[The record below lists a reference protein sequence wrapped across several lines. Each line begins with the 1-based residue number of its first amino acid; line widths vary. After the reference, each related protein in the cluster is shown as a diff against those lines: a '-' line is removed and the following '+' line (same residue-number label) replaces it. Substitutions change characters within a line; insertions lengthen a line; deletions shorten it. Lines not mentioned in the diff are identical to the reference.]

1 MHEADATQSAI
12 TTAVTAEQ
20 RSAACTMATRCERER
35 ARYETTTRYFR
46 WSAGDIRPPKVRTNR
61 NVQRKLWSLFSLRSS
76 FLPRSIIAFPHAYPA
91 CLSAYRCAARC
102 SSLSWPSWRW
112 PPWSR
117 LNGSLTSPRVSRI
130 NRVHGRSTG
139 TARALAVRAMCCC
152 LLTPRH
158 LAHRT
163 LQARVREECTGNN
176 RNGTERFFTLFY
188 NSLTNQFRADVTYGV
203 GISTYTQYFNYVRAG
218 VRACLLAR
226 LLANKLT
233 SCSFGYAAVQN
244 NGTGAIFFN
253 ASPSG
258 AAHCELVKPGSANT
272 NSFLLPRNWYRSLPP
287 SRSCSPARVLGLPN
301 TASLSTSRYWRRTGL
316 PPQSGPARRR
326 LTASA

>member
-1 MHEADATQSAI
+1 M
-12 TTAVTAEQ
+12 
-20 RSAACTMATRCERER
+20 
-35 ARYETTTRYFR
+35 
-46 WSAGDIRPPKVRTNR
+46 
-61 NVQRKLWSLFSLRSS
+61 
-76 FLPRSIIAFPHAYPA
+76 
-91 CLSAYRCAARC
+91 RC
-102 SSLSWPSWRW
+102 SLLVTLVAIVALATVVSAQWKPHKPSGIPDQSRPWPINWCASPSLSRC
-112 PPWSR
+112 
-117 LNGSLTSPRVSRI
+117 
-130 NRVHGRSTG
+130 
-139 TARALAVRAMCCC
+139 AMCCC

-158 LAHRT
+158 LARRT
-163 LQARVREECTGNN
+163 LQARVREECTGTN

-203 GISTYTQYFNYVRAG
+203 GINTYTQYFNYVRAG

-233 SCSFGYAAVQN
+233 SCSFGYAAAQN

-272 NSFLLPRNWYRSLPP
+272 NSFLLPRNWYRSLPPSLPP